1 MVSDPSRALGD
12 APGLRLQRGERLGW
26 GKAGEGGRAREGTG
40 RAVQGLCLPNGGGGR
55 WAWTLRFLRRVKGV
69 AECALRKAA
78 RANGSTGPRAAQAC
92 WPRHASPPINP
103 RRAPRCRARTTA
115 GGRPPWLG
123 LGLGLGFGFG
133 FGLGLGLG
141 LGLR

>member
-78 RANGSTGPRAAQAC
+78 RANGSTGPRAAQCPGMLAQARE
-92 WPRHASPPINP
+92 PTDQP
-103 RRAPRCRARTTA
+103 APRAALPRTHDCRWTA
-115 GGRPPWLG
+115 ALVRA
-123 LGLGLGFGFG
+123 
-133 FGLGLGLG
+133 
-141 LGLR
+141 